1 MKNMKKLYLLPLLTL
16 FTSCSAT
23 LNKETEN
30 LLSIVVLICI
40 ISVTLV
46 AFIYF
51 TNKKK

>member
-1 MKNMKKLYLLPLLTL
+1 MKKIFLLPLLL
-16 FTSCSAT
+16 LISSCSAT

-51 TNKKK
+51 TNNKKK